1 MHVWGQRA
9 GVVDGIPSSLGLKYS
24 SEACGHAHRGP
35 LPRLFASVHPSS
47 VRGNRV
53 ARRSSTVARH
63 GRLPRRNAWST
74 LGKFVASAVAV
85 ALVSAGGVA
94 AWAVTDVVN
103 STAKGVTL
111 AGETPGQAAP
121 DINSIEGGVN
131 LLVIGSDSRAGQG
144 DGYGSHETAN
154 LNDVT
159 MLLHVSEDHSNA
171 TVVSFPRDMYV
182 PIPSCPKV
190 DENGEPTG
198 ESYPAM
204 SRQKINTTLS
214 YGGMACTVLAVEDL
228 TGLEIPFAAEVQF
241 NGVIALSNA
250 IGGVEVCLASSIKD
264 SKTDLDLPAGNVSLQ
279 GKDALQFLRTRHGV
293 SDGSDLGRISN
304 QQLFLSA
311 LVRDLKSAETLTD
324 PVKLYS
330 IAKVAAA
337 NMQFSQSLNNINTM
351 VSIAMA
357 LADIPTDKITF
368 VQYPN
373 YYVDS
378 GVAPL
383 SSDADT
389 LFDAIKQ
396 DKNLSITG
404 GTGGSVPQDGES
416 TEPPSTTT
424 PETAAPEDTTAPE
437 DGPVE
442 LPDTIHGQNASQE
455 TCADGNGY

>member
-1 MHVWGQRA
+1 M
-9 GVVDGIPSSLGLKYS
+9 
-24 SEACGHAHRGP
+24 
-35 LPRLFASVHPSS
+35 
-47 VRGNRV
+47 
-53 ARRSSTVARH
+53 ARRSSTIARH
-63 GRLPRRNAWST
+63 GRLPRRGVWQTA
-74 LGKFVASAVAV
+74 GKFVACAVAV
-85 ALVSAGGVA
+85 ALVSVGGVA

-103 STAKGVTL
+103 TTSKGAVL

-131 LLVIGSDSRAGQG
+131 LLLIGSDSRAGQG
-144 DGYGSHETAN
+144 DGYGNPARETGN

-159 MLLHVSEDHSNA
+159 MLLHVAEDHSNA
-171 TVVSFPRDMYV
+171 TVVSFPRDMFV
-182 PIPSCPKV
+182 PIPSCPRFNE
-190 DENGEPTG
+190 DGEQVG
-198 ESYPAM
+198 SYPAM

-228 TGLEIPFAAEVQF
+228 TGLDIPFAAEVQF

-250 IGGVEVCLASSIKD
+250 IGGVEVCLAKSIKD
-264 SKTDLDLPAGNVSLQ
+264 SKTDLDLPAGNVSLK

-311 LVRDLKSAETLTD
+311 LVRELKSAETLTD

-330 IAKVAAA
+330 IAKVAAT

-351 VSIAMA
+351 VSIGMT

-373 YYVDS
+373 YYVDG
-378 GVAPL
+378 GVSPL
-383 SSDADT
+383 TTDANT

-396 DKNLSITG
+396 DKNLSVTG
-404 GTGGSVPQDGES
+404 GTGGSIPQDGES
-416 TEPPSTTT
+416 TAPPTTPPATDSPDSTT
-424 PETAAPEDTTAPE
+424 PPE
-437 DGPVE
+437 DGTVE
-442 LPDTIHGQNASQE
+442 LPDSIHGQNASLE